1 MSHTPKLTLIGLYNY
16 DDSLFEKMLLP
27 VGVDKEIAVKTIL
40 LSYGEAPLTYPD
52 LEFMKDAIG
61 IWSDKNEWTFWK
73 ISQALQAEYNPIH
86 NYDRNEEYT
95 DTESLKTSANASQT
109 GSTEDTVSA
118 YNATTYQP
126 DSKSDSTG
134 RTTNAGTSDR
144 ELKHSA
150 HLYGNIGVTTSQEM
164 LRAEVELR
172 VNLNVYD
179 VIADSFYKEF
189 CLYTY

>member
-16 DDSLFEKMLLP
+16 DDTLFDKLFLP

-52 LEFMKDAIG
+52 LDFMKDAIG

-86 NYDRNEEYT
+86 NYDRHEEYT
-95 DTESLKTSANASQT
+95 DKESLETSANASQT

-134 RTTNAGTSDR
+134 STTNAGTSDR

-172 VNLNVYD
+172 VNINVYD